1 MRVSKNYPNK
11 QDPVFFE
18 AWQCFSGCFALYGW
32 VDLGYDW
39 VPEGFETQVFCDAFE
54 SFLLFTLVKQLT
66 DTLEIQSVQ
75 LKNQAKSDF
84 TPKLC
89 AISKIWHD
97 SKPMRTACK
106 TLLWRQKKPRL
117 TNRVLLNVAFWVDLD
132 ITWLHKVRTSLAVF
146 FWWCFHESQTRW
158 VS

>member
-1 MRVSKNYPNK
+1 M
-11 QDPVFFE
+11 
-18 AWQCFSGCFALYGW
+18 
-32 VDLGYDW
+32 
-39 VPEGFETQVFCDAFE
+39 PEGFETQVFCDAFE

-106 TLLWRQKKPRL
+106 TLLWRQKKPCL
-117 TNRVLLNVAFWVDLD
+117 TSRVLLNVAF
-132 ITWLHKVRTSLAVF
+132 
-146 FWWCFHESQTRW
+146 
-158 VS
+158 